1 MKRTLQTIAYSF
13 ITIIALCLAP
23 TVYAK
28 KADTKKNPNK
38 EQSNI
43 YFSIKNHYLPAIA
56 NAAKA
61 EKKAS
66 KELNAKNAEFMVE
79 FEKKGKYTV
88 NALHIPQVGHA
99 EKINLMYS
107 ILATSDAG
115 KASYPNIL
123 NSNIFN
129 DLEMLA
135 GNAPDFD
142 RNIFSKIDYTL
153 TTAGK
158 VQLQKMLATPTADLH
173 ELAKRQ
179 QIVKTLVNKPALR
192 KQLEAKLL
200 GIKRV
205 ENELI
210 WFWKDIQAEVASFFE
225 EAYFQKGFL
234 KPLNKNE
241 YALEAET
248 VRTFIFPII
257 NILMSN
263 IFLAASFKLQ
273 EAFGMP
279 VAPMTQISWHAGI
292 LAYMGIVLSIQ
303 YGVFGINVLAPA
315 INHYNIC
322 DKLQKK
328 MINIASYM
336 NSINEIGN
344 TISADPELCKLFPHA
359 KNLAQS
365 RIMNAEAKEL
375 LNTLQSSTFQGEAS
389 FFSNYGNVLAAFKTL
404 QEVKNNVVNALAAAG
419 DIDAYVSIARL
430 YRKHAAH
437 PNLAQYCFVDFQS
450 NDKPYL
456 NAEKFWHPMLKPSTV
471 VTNNL
476 ELGTADAGRNLII
489 TGPNAG
495 GKSTSLKAI
504 TLCVWLA
511 QSIGIA
517 PARALSMTPFTKINT
532 YLNITDSEGRE
543 SLFQA
548 EMHRAQALLES
559 IKNLKTSEFSFVI
572 MDEIFTGTNPK
583 EGEAAA
589 YGVAKH
595 ISSFDN
601 NMTIVATHFK
611 ELTNL
616 ETTTNGLFKN
626 YKVSVVK
633 TDGGFIYPY
642 KLESGISDQ
651 PIALQ
656 LLANEGF
663 AAEILAEANAIMAKY
678 DN

>member
-1 MKRTLQTIAYSF
+1 MKRALHAIAYSL
-13 ITIIALCLAP
+13 IMASALCMAP
-23 TVYAK
+23 TIHAK
-28 KADTKKNPNK
+28 NLTEKKNSKK

-43 YFSIKNHYLPAIA
+43 YFAVKNHYLPAIA
-56 NAAKA
+56 NTAKA

-66 KELNAKNAEFMVE
+66 KELNAKNADLMVE

-88 NALHIPQVGHA
+88 NSLQIPQVGHA

-107 ILATSDAG
+107 ILATSHEG
-115 KASYPNIL
+115 KTSYPNIL

-158 VQLQKMLATPTADLH
+158 VQLQKMLYTPTADIK
-173 ELAKRQ
+173 ELVKRQ
-179 QIVKTLVNKPALR
+179 QIIKQLVNKPALR
-192 KQLEAKLL
+192 KKLEAKLL
-200 GIKRV
+200 SIKQV

-210 WFWKDIQAEVASFFE
+210 WFWKEIQAEIASFFE
-225 EAYFQKGFL
+225 EAYFQKSFL
-234 KPLNKNE
+234 KSLNKNE
-241 YALEAET
+241 YALEAESI
-248 VRTFIFPII
+248 RTFVFPVI
-257 NILMSN
+257 NILMGN

-273 EAFGMP
+273 EALGLP
-279 VAPMTQISWHAGI
+279 ADPMAQLRWHAGM
-292 LAYMGIVLSIQ
+292 LAYMGFALSIQ
-303 YGVFGINVLAPA
+303 YAVFGINVFAPA
-315 INHYNIC
+315 VNQYNIC
-322 DKLQKK
+322 DTLQKK

-336 NSINEIGN
+336 NNIKEIGSIIN
-344 TISADPELCKLFPHA
+344 ADSELSKLLPDA
-359 KNLAQS
+359 KNFVQS
-365 RIMNAEAKEL
+365 GVTNAEAKEL
-375 LNTLQSSTFQGEAS
+375 LSTLQSGTFEGEAS
-389 FFSNYGNVLAAFKTL
+389 FFSNYGRVLAAFKTL
-404 QEVKNNVVNALAAAG
+404 QDAKNNVVNALGKAG
-419 DIDAYVSIARL
+419 DIDAYVALARL
-430 YRKHAAH
+430 YKKHASH
-437 PNLAQYCFVDFQS
+437 PDAAQYCFVDFQS
-450 NDKPYL
+450 SDKPYL
-456 NAEKFWHPMLKPSTV
+456 KAEEFWHPMLKPSTV
-471 VTNNL
+471 VTNNF

-559 IKNLKTSEFSFVI
+559 IKSLNPSEFSFVI

-616 ETTTNGLFKN
+616 EATTNGLFKN
-626 YKVSVVK
+626 FKVSVIK

-656 LLANEGF
+656 LLANQGF
-663 AAEILAEANAIMAKY
+663 AAEILQEAHAIMAKH

>member
-1 MKRTLQTIAYSF
+1 MKRALHAIAYSL
-13 ITIIALCLAP
+13 IMASALCMAP
-23 TVYAK
+23 TIHAK
-28 KADTKKNPNK
+28 NLTEKKNSKK

-43 YFSIKNHYLPAIA
+43 YFAVKNHYLPAIA
-56 NAAKA
+56 NTAKA

-66 KELNAKNAEFMVE
+66 KELNAKNADLMVE

-88 NALHIPQVGHA
+88 NSLQIPQVGHA

-107 ILATSDAG
+107 ILATSHEG
-115 KASYPNIL
+115 KTSYPNIL

-158 VQLQKMLATPTADLH
+158 VQLQKMLYTPTADIK
-173 ELAKRQ
+173 ELVKRQ
-179 QIVKTLVNKPALR
+179 QIIKQLVNKPALR
-192 KQLEAKLL
+192 KKLEAKLL
-200 GIKRV
+200 SIKQV

-210 WFWKDIQAEVASFFE
+210 WFWKEIQVEIASFFE
-225 EAYFQKGFL
+225 EAYFQKSFL
-234 KPLNKNE
+234 KSLNKNE
-241 YALEAET
+241 YALEAESI
-248 VRTFIFPII
+248 RTFVFPVI
-257 NILMSN
+257 NILMGN

-273 EAFGMP
+273 EALGLP
-279 VAPMTQISWHAGI
+279 ADPMAQLRWHAGM
-292 LAYMGIVLSIQ
+292 LAYMGFALSIQ
-303 YGVFGINVLAPA
+303 YAVFGINVFAPA
-315 INHYNIC
+315 VNQYNIC
-322 DKLQKK
+322 DTLQKK

-336 NSINEIGN
+336 NNIKEIGSIIN
-344 TISADPELCKLFPHA
+344 TDSELSKLLPDA
-359 KNLAQS
+359 KNFVQS
-365 RIMNAEAKEL
+365 GVTNAEAKEL
-375 LNTLQSSTFQGEAS
+375 LSTLQSGTFEGEAS
-389 FFSNYGNVLAAFKTL
+389 FFSNYGRVLAAFKTL
-404 QEVKNNVVNALAAAG
+404 QDAKNNVVNALGKAG
-419 DIDAYVSIARL
+419 DIDAYVALARL
-430 YRKHAAH
+430 YKKHASH
-437 PNLAQYCFVDFQS
+437 PDAAQYCFVDFQS
-450 NDKPYL
+450 SDKPYL
-456 NAEKFWHPMLKPSTV
+456 KAEEFWHPMLKPSTV

-559 IKNLKTSEFSFVI
+559 IKSLNPSEFSFVI

-616 ETTTNGLFKN
+616 EATTNGLFKN
-626 YKVSVVK
+626 FKVSVIK

-656 LLANEGF
+656 LLANQGF
-663 AAEILAEANAIMAKY
+663 AAEILHEAHAIMAKH